1 MANKIL
7 IGADQT
13 APLYT
18 FTDATIR
25 TVSCVLSSALS
36 GDELAIDQLLPT
48 VYSEAYIHVRF
59 VPAGS
64 TGLITADG
72 YTFMC
77 YPGTGFLDKL
87 PYGTPIWYYSDDVL
101 IGKFYSKRVVR
112 SGKTWFDITAV
123 SFVGILDGQQHNGGI
138 YTGQT
143 FQTVAADIM
152 GSSAIFSCSDEV
164 AAIKVYGWLP
174 IDTRRANLH
183 QLLFACGVM
192 LDKDISGDIYF
203 RFPDANTV
211 KDVPDNRI
219 FLGGNVDYMTPATRA
234 DVTEHTF
241 IASQADQTVT
251 LFDNTD
257 ASGEADHSFVSF
269 QEPCHDLASTGS
281 IVIHESGVNYAIISG
296 TGTLTGKQYT
306 HITKTITAES
316 SGSGEEK
323 AVTVT
328 EATLVSVANSENV
341 AKRILSY
348 YSAARTIQSDMIV
361 HDEKPGDQIRFSNP
375 FGDPET
381 AFLASMDVNASSFL
395 RASCE
400 LVTGYVP
407 SGNGNN
413 YNKSVVL
420 TGSGEWESPVT
431 GDILVTI
438 IGAGSGAS
446 GGHAGGAADSYD
458 FNWGLQS
465 DSIGSDY
472 IGYLLHYL
480 SSGSGECLLR
490 RTMPD
495 TYNYTIPG
503 GKTPGV
509 GGAPGTPGKGGKVLT
524 IKMHVTKGQK
534 ISYSCGVGGEGG
546 IGEKITSLRDDGLM
560 VNDVEWTEAAPGW
573 NDESWD
579 PKWTVSE
586 ATDGED
592 GTDTTFGPYSSA
604 NGFRQDY
611 GYLDILTGIL
621 YASTGDDGNTGGDGN
636 LGGAVSNTPD
646 RTVYPS
652 NITDAIFD
660 AITVKDGNGVS
671 PGRCGKGTWEQ
682 FDELDIVKRF
692 ASGGGGTSGTAYN
705 AVGLP
710 GGSVDSEN
718 EYIEYPLKTPGIGVK
733 GANADMPTDCTVIGK
748 GGTAGHGGGGGSC
761 AGDLWTEFR
770 GGWSGYNISR
780 FGGLGGDA
788 SKGGKGGP
796 GGIVI
801 YLKEE

>member
-1 MANKIL
+1 MAFRIY
-7 IGADQT
+7 IGDINNPT
-13 APLYT
+13 YYFEGT
-18 FTDATIR
+18 GIE
-25 TVSCVLSSALS
+25 SCNFVLAASMS

-48 VYSEAYIHVRF
+48 VYSEAYIRVKF
-59 VPAGS
+59 VPSGS

-87 PYGTPIWYYSDDVL
+87 PYGTPIWFYSDDVL
-101 IGKFYSKRVVR
+101 IGKFYSKQVVR

-123 SFVGILDGQQHNGGI
+123 SYIGILDGQQHNGGI

-143 FQTVAADIM
+143 FSTVAADIM

-164 AAIKVYGWLP
+164 AAIKIYGWLP
-174 IDTRRANLH
+174 IDSRRANLH
-183 QLLFACGVM
+183 QLIFACGVM
-192 LDKDISGDIYF
+192 LDKNSSGDIYF
-203 RFPDANTV
+203 HFPDADTV

-219 FLGGNVDYMTPATRA
+219 FLGGSVDYMTPATRA

-257 ASGEADHSFVSF
+257 ASGEVNHSFVSF
-269 QEPCHDLASTGS
+269 QKPCHDLTTTGS

-296 TGTLTGKQYT
+296 TGTLTGKEYT
-306 HITKTITAES
+306 HITKTVTANAP
-316 SGSGEEK
+316 GNGEEK

-328 EATLVSVANSENV
+328 DATLVNVANSENV
-341 AKRILSY
+341 AKRMLSY
-348 YSAARTIQSDMIV
+348 YSAARTIKSDVIV
-361 HDEKPGDQIRFSNP
+361 HDEKPGDQISFNNT

-381 AFLASMDVNASSFL
+381 AFLTSMDVNASSL
-395 RASCE
+395 IRASCE

-480 SSGSGECLLR
+480 SSGSGECLLL

-560 VNDVEWTEAAPGW
+560 VNDVEWTEAAPGF
-573 NDESWD
+573 NDESWE

-652 NITDAIFD
+652 NITDAIFN

-770 GGWSGYNISR
+770 GDWSGYNISR

-796 GGIVI
+796 GGIII
-801 YLKEE
+801 YLEED